1 MRKSHTFS
9 REQSTAIACVRHHQL
24 QKSRIFKRHCRAS
37 TRKYNFSLK
46 ELKIHFTF
54 ATFSKFCPHYF
65 GVNVTWEYLNL
76 FLLIK
81 HAFRPSKKKSSSNER
96 QHWSDEYCIL
106 SIPKICFNCF
116 DCSTLLVFLSLNS
129 LFEHFFVACECRS
142 ASTKFLTPDRRKW
155 IERCSEMIETS
166 HRSYQAETSNSWENS
181 NIQSTIHCSNLSH
194 PSFFLQLAA
203 VSHISRFSVM
213 PSELWIMK
221 VGEAACNSFLNCNTA
236 KTRPKYPEAPIVR
249 CEKVKLI

>member
-37 TRKYNFSLK
+37 TRKYSFSLK

-106 SIPKICFNCF
+106 SIPKICFNCLILLF
-116 DCSTLLVFLSLNS
+116 NSSCFFVTKQPLRTIFLLLV
-129 LFEHFFVACECRS
+129 S
-142 ASTKFLTPDRRKW
+142 AGLRR
-155 IERCSEMIETS
+155 
-166 HRSYQAETSNSWENS
+166 QN
-181 NIQSTIHCSNLSH
+181 
-194 PSFFLQLAA
+194 F
-203 VSHISRFSVM
+203 
-213 PSELWIMK
+213 
-221 VGEAACNSFLNCNTA
+221 
-236 KTRPKYPEAPIVR
+236 
-249 CEKVKLI
+249 

>member
-1 MRKSHTFS
+1 LLLSQNFAR
-9 REQSTAIACVRHHQL
+9 TALVSMSPGSICFYW
-24 QKSRIFKRHCRAS
+24 SN
-37 TRKYNFSLK
+37 T
-46 ELKIHFTF
+46 HFVQ
-54 ATFSKFCPHYF
+54 A
-65 GVNVTWEYLNL
+65 
-76 FLLIK
+76 
-81 HAFRPSKKKSSSNER
+81 KKSSSNER

-106 SIPKICFNCF
+106 SIPKICFNCLI
-116 DCSTLLVFLSLNS
+116 LLFNS
-129 LFEHFFVACECRS
+129 SCFFVTKQPLRTIFFVACECRS

-221 VGEAACNSFLNCNTA
+221 VGEAACNSFLNRNTT
-236 KTRPKYPEAPIVR
+236 KTLPKYPEAPIVR